1 LTTRFREGAG
11 GNGLDMNLR
20 KVIER
25 SLRRGTDGDAVRN
38 VNAAVAAN
46 IGEPSRSTHVS
57 SKQRIV
63 QRDGRTEIT
72 TEEQE
77 VKGGA
82 A

>member
-1 LTTRFREGAG
+1 M
-11 GNGLDMNLR
+11 DMNLR

-25 SLRRGTDGDAVRN
+25 SLRRGTEGDVAPN

-63 QRDGRTEIT
+63 QRDSRTEIT

-77 VKGGA
+77 VEGGA
-82 A
+82 K